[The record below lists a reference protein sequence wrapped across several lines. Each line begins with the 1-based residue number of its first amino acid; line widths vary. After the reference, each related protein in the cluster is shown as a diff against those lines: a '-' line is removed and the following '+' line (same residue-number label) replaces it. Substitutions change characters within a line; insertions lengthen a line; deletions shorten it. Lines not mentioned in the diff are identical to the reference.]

1 MLITAD
7 MHGSQNYVLIE
18 DQKVIPYVVWAN
30 TDTKEYGVVLF
41 EDGKV
46 IIRDG
51 EIAKEVVKNDRW
63 YLAKRVKE

>member
-30 TDTKEYGVVLF
+30 TDTQEYGVVLF